1 MFESIV
7 SCAAALLG
15 MLPKGLVLLT
25 SVSLENGVTRL
36 AKKNVLTQDLYSLE
50 TLSHVDVLCLDK
62 TGTIT
67 NRKMKVEKTI
77 TISQHT
83 NVTNEEIIGSFLQ
96 ATDDNN
102 ATFLAME
109 SYFKKNNLYQPV
121 SKIPF
126 SSLRKWSAIEFE
138 NFGTVVVGAVEKVL
152 SSCTPKEV

>member
-25 SVSLENGVTRL
+25 SISLENGVTRL
-36 AKKNVLTQDLYSLE
+36 AKKNVLNQDLYSLE

-67 NRKMKVEKTI
+67 NGKMKVEKTI
-77 TISQHT
+77 TISQHP

-109 SYFKKNNLYQPV
+109 SYFKKNNLYQLV

-126 SSLRKWSAIEFE
+126 SLLRK
-138 NFGTVVVGAVEKVL
+138 
-152 SSCTPKEV
+152 